1 MERFFMRALAAAIFF
16 GGVLA
21 GPIIGPLAAAIDP
34 GYRQADHALTDA
46 LTKGDKK
53 AVAALL
59 DDRFKWV
66 ESNGKVHTKAQ
77 ILEDVAPLAANNE
90 GAIDVRTSDLLGSVE
105 RVLGI
110 HHNMRFAHLWVKNT
124 AGWQAFAFLDIPIPA
139 ERKEVTEPPEPPRDP
154 NADCENP
161 CRTLP
166 FKPEN
171 DAQAGAMAAWFAL
184 KNAEWHPN
192 PEVWDAHSDELHET
206 ISPTGD
212 LFKLQHVADLRLARK
227 LYGEHGAGPGE
238 PVMVMQMFDFG
249 GNVVI
254 QENLQ
259 GPKGETKPRTWVM
272 RVFINRGDGWK
283 IALSAQTRITGP

>member
-1 MERFFMRALAAAIFF
+1 MKPFLMHALVASMILGAM
-16 GGVLA
+16 LT
-21 GPIIGPLAAAIDP
+21 GPGTTPAVASVDA

-46 LTKGDKK
+46 LAKGDKK
-53 AVAALL
+53 AVASLL
-59 DDRFKWV
+59 DDRFQWV

-77 ILEDVAPLAANNE
+77 ILEDVAPMAANNE
-90 GAIDVRTSDLLGSVE
+90 GAMDVRTSDLLGSVE

-110 HHNMRFAHLWVKNT
+110 HHNMRFAHLWVKNA

-139 ERKEVTEPPEPPRDP
+139 ERNEVTEPPAPPRNPD
-154 NADCENP
+154 ADCENP

-166 FKPEN
+166 YKPEN
-171 DAQAGAMAAWFAL
+171 EAQAGAMAAWFDL

-192 PEVWDAHSDELHET
+192 AEVWDAHSDELHET
-206 ISPTGD
+206 ISPNGD
-212 LFKLQHVADLRLARK
+212 LLKLQHVAELKLARK

-238 PVMVMQMFDFG
+238 PVMSMKMFDFG

-259 GPKGETKPRTWVM
+259 GPTGATKPRTWVM
-272 RVFINRGDGWK
+272 RVFVNRGDGWK
-283 IALSAQTRITGP
+283 IALSAQTRIKES